1 MVTLSSLESSVSVSG
16 LFRFVGR
23 FSSCVA
29 LVVVISGGCEMESVG
44 FPVSIQ
50 CLPFTITRC
59 PGRSVMGSERLR
71 CSSASGLCVFALVVV
86 FVVLPPTREVLVESS
101 VLLLAIFGTL
111 IVVTCCHFVLL
122 LSCGLR
128 LWGLMNRFV
137 E

>member
-1 MVTLSSLESSVSVSG
+1 MVTLSSLESSASISG

-29 LVVVISGGCEMESVG
+29 LIVVISGVCEMESVG

-86 FVVLPPTREVLVESS
+86 VVVLPPTREVLVGSS
-101 VLLLAIFGTL
+101 VLVVAFLGTV
-111 IVVTCCHFVLL
+111 IVVTCCLYCCLVDCVL
-122 LSCGLR
+122 G
-128 LWGLMNRFV
+128 V
-137 E
+137 